1 MLDKWVNLCKILKIL
16 KFNIWNMTLY
26 SYLQYCN
33 RWNNLDG
40 LLLDDLEDFDL
51 ELLPEFQL
59 ILDRSKMKIWELLV
73 SKNIITNDELENKLV
88 SQSRIEKFT
97 WIKPRILDL
106 VYWINFEGKIGF
118 LDDNNIKLLLWE
130 KLIRDW
136 LITDK
141 QLFNILKLQNN
152 LKSNWQNLLFWEL
165 LLRETKYDERVLDFL
180 VKNSYLKFEEI
191 EITESC
197 SF

>member
-1 MLDKWVNLCKILKIL
+1 
-16 KFNIWNMTLY
+16 MTLY

-33 RWNNLDG
+33 RGNNLDG

-59 ILDRSKMKIWELLV
+59 ILDRSKMKIGELLV

-97 WIKPRILDL
+97 GIKPRILDL
-106 VYWINFEGKIGF
+106 VYGINFEGKIGF
-118 LDDNNIKLLLWE
+118 LDDNNIKLLLGE
-130 KLIRDW
+130 KLIRDG

-152 LKSNWQNLLFWEL
+152 LKSNGQNLLFGEL

>member
-1 MLDKWVNLCKILKIL
+1 
-16 KFNIWNMTLY
+16 MTLY
-26 SYLQYCN
+26 SYLQYYN

-73 SKNIITNDELENKLV
+73 SKNIITNDDLENKLV

-165 LLRETKYDERVLDFL
+165 LLRETKYDKRVLDFL